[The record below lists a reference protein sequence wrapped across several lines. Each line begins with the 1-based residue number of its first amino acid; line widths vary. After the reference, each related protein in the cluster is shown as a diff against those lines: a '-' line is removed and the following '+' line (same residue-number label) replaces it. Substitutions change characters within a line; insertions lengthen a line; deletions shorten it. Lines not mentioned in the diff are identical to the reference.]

1 MTWKMSKKNKAL
13 IIAVVAALV
22 LACLLICLVFK
33 QPPRW
38 QPSVGVYQGVDVVVL
53 EDFVAVEGDRY
64 VVRAAAPERFAQV
77 PAWGGWSV
85 SANIT
90 HSTLAVNLTGAGG
103 RGLVLV
109 FGVAS
114 RNATLDQDLGNG
126 FRVHASGEG
135 GYVVY
140 NNTAGWCLRPPAR
153 QDDVYVWLPAP
164 SCSLSVEYRITVEP
178 AWGGVYVNGRPAEVV
193 NVGLAKV
200 RGVLPGWLVYANQS
214 GAYYFTVRP

>member
-1 MTWKMSKKNKAL
+1 MTRNKKVL
-13 IIAVVAALV
+13 IVAAVVV
-22 LACLLICLVFK
+22 LIVICLLICLVFK
-33 QPPRW
+33 APPRW
-38 QPSVGVYQGVDVVVL
+38 QPSVGVYQGVDVVAL
-53 EDFVAVEGDRY
+53 EDFVAAEGDRY
-64 VVRAAAPERFAQV
+64 VVRATAPERFARV

-90 HSTLAVNLTGAGG
+90 YSTLAVNLTGAGG

-126 FRVHASGEG
+126 FRVHASGGG

-140 NNTAGWCLRPPAR
+140 NNMAGWCLRPPVR

-164 SCSLSVEYRITVEP
+164 TCSLSVEYRITVEP
-178 AWGGVYVNGRPAEVV
+178 ARGGVYVNGRPAEVV
-193 NVGLAKV
+193 NVGLVKV
-200 RGVLPGWLVYANQS
+200 GGVLPGWLVYANKS
-214 GAYYFTVRP
+214 GVYYFTVRP

>member
-1 MTWKMSKKNKAL
+1 MTRNTTKNRKML

-33 QPPRW
+33 KPPRW
-38 QPSVGVYQGVDVVVL
+38 QPSAGVYQGVDVVAI
-53 EDFVAVEGDRY
+53 EDFVAEDGGRY
-64 VVRAAAPERFAQV
+64 VVRATAPGRFVQI

-85 SANIT
+85 NANIT
-90 HSTLAVNLTGAGG
+90 YSTLAVNLTEAGG

-126 FRVHASGEG
+126 FRVHAHGGG

-140 NNTAGWCLRPPAR
+140 NNTAGWCLRQPVS
-153 QDDVYVWLPAP
+153 QDGAYIWLPA
-164 SCSLSVEYRITVEP
+164 STCSLAVEYRITVEP

-193 NVGLAKV
+193 NVRLVKV
-200 RGVLPGWLVYANQS
+200 QGVLPGWLVYTNQS

>member
-1 MTWKMSKKNKAL
+1 MTRNKKVL
-13 IIAVVAALV
+13 IVAAVVV
-22 LACLLICLVFK
+22 LIVICLLICLVFK
-33 QPPRW
+33 APPRW
-38 QPSVGVYQGVDVVVL
+38 QPSVGVYQGVDVVAL
-53 EDFVAVEGDRY
+53 EDFVAAEGDRY
-64 VVRAAAPERFAQV
+64 VVRATAPERFARV

-90 HSTLAVNLTGAGG
+90 YSTLAVNLTGAGG

-126 FRVHASGEG
+126 FRVHADDGG

-140 NNTAGWCLRPPAR
+140 NNTAGWCLRPPVR

-178 AWGGVYVNGRPAEVV
+178 AWGGVYVNGRPAEVA
-193 NVGLAKV
+193 NVRLVKV
-200 RGVLPGWLVYANQS
+200 AGVLPGWLVYTNQS
-214 GAYYFTVRP
+214 GTYYFTVRP

>member
-1 MTWKMSKKNKAL
+1 MRRDRLLKASL
-13 IIAVVAALV
+13 IILLAL
-22 LACLLICLVFK
+22 LLLCCLWSKLFM
-33 QPPRW
+33 PPPH
-38 QPSVGVYQGVDVVVL
+38 QPSISVYQGVDVVAL
-53 EDFVAVEGDRY
+53 EDFVTVEDDRY
-64 VVRAAAPERFAQV
+64 VVRAMMPERFMRI

-90 HSTLAVNLTGAGG
+90 YSTLAVNLTGAGG

-126 FRVHASGEG
+126 FRVHASGGG

-140 NNTAGWCLRPPAR
+140 NNMAGWCLRPPVR

-164 SCSLSVEYRITVEP
+164 TCSLSVEYRITVEP
-178 AWGGVYVNGRPAEVV
+178 ARGGVYVNGRPAEVV
-193 NVGLAKV
+193 NVGLVKV
-200 RGVLPGWLVYANQS
+200 GGVLPGWLVYANKS
-214 GAYYFTVRP
+214 GVYYFTVRP

>member
-1 MTWKMSKKNKAL
+1 MTRNKRIL
-13 IIAVVAALV
+13 IAAAVVVAI
-22 LACLLICLVFK
+22 LICILLCCMTRA
-33 QPPRW
+33 PRW

-53 EDFVAVEGDRY
+53 EDFVTEDGGKY
-64 VVRAAAPERFAQV
+64 VVRATAPERFAQV

-90 HSTLAVNLTGAGG
+90 YSTLAVNLTDFV
-103 RGLVLV
+103 VLI

-126 FRVHASGEG
+126 FRLHASGGG

-140 NNTAGWCLRPPAR
+140 NNTAGWCLRPPMR

-164 SCSLSVEYRITVEP
+164 ACSLQVKYRITVEP

-193 NVGLAKV
+193 SAMLVKVG
-200 RGVLPGWLVYANQS
+200 GVLPGWLVYTNQS
-214 GAYYFTVRP
+214 GVYYFTVRP